1 MRQEDPQNATQN
13 FYDKWGN
20 DFFIFTTNLS
30 KNNTGIAATIEADK
44 RTKQFS
50 DLIAKN
56 PEYGWFVVGDANAG
70 EFSPTVYQKQRET
83 PVAPGSS
90 TKMSES
96 QDPLTAIKETNAS
109 KGWILYNKGMD
120 LIEAVRIKRGLKSL
134 QSKGAEDLKAAK
146 DAFVT
151 GLEQSN
157 PDWAEVRGKIDTKKV
172 ENFLK
177 FAQNATEDPRLANR
191 PDIKSMSDYLKGRQL
206 IIDVLAKRKSHSLD
220 NAANTD
226 LKEVWDTF
234 TGLLIDQDVTFN
246 RIYTRIL
253 EKDDL
258 RKGL

>member
-1 MRQEDPQNATQN
+1 
-13 FYDKWGN
+13 
-20 DFFIFTTNLS
+20 
-30 KNNTGIAATIEADK
+30 
-44 RTKQFS
+44 
-50 DLIAKN
+50 
-56 PEYGWFVVGDANAG
+56 
-70 EFSPTVYQKQRET
+70 
-83 PVAPGSS
+83 
-90 TKMSES
+90 
-96 QDPLTAIKETNAS
+96 
-109 KGWILYNKGMD
+109 MD

-177 FAQNATEDPRLANR
+177 FAQKATEDTRIANR